1 MDFLTKL
8 ANAEYSFKDIGAWLS
23 DVYSQVTVEG
33 GVVES
38 FWNQGLTFIKD
49 LLPLAWI
56 LPAILAVLSLVQVF
70 AGKKLLGL
78 QKVIACFVVGFAC
91 GAIFVTPIIDGL
103 IEGLGFKID
112 AWIVGIVVG
121 IVAALISKLVYFL
134 AYVIVA
140 GYGTYVLC
148 MTDVLPA
155 EITAYTKNMIVAI
168 VAAVVVLVLALL
180 LRKWIE
186 MLGTACL
193 GGWTLYLCFVS
204 ILSAFDLALGA
215 GYEMW
220 WEIGFIAVAGLIGFI
235 VQAKTRRRY

>member
-1 MDFLTKL
+1 MDFVTQI
-8 ANAEYSFKDIGAWLS
+8 ANASFKDIGAWLS
-23 DVYSQVTVEG
+23 DTYSQVTVEG

-38 FWNQGLTFIKD
+38 LWNQGLTFVKD

-78 QKVIACFVVGFAC
+78 QKVIAFFVVGFAC
-91 GAIFVTPIIDGL
+91 GAVFVTPL
-103 IEGLGFKID
+103 LASVVVLD
-112 AWIVGIVVG
+112 AWIVGLIVG
-121 IVAALISKLVYFL
+121 IVAALISKLAYFL
-134 AYVIVA
+134 AYVVA
-140 GYGTYVLC
+140 AGFGTYVLC
-148 MTDVLPA
+148 MSDVLPA
-155 EITAYTKNMIVAI
+155 EITAFTKDTVVAI

-193 GGWTLYLCFVS
+193 GGWTLYLSFVA
-204 ILSAFDLALGA
+204 IMAAFGLEIANEYAMWCELG
-215 GYEMW
+215 
-220 WEIGFIAVAGLIGFI
+220 FVAVAGLIGFI